1 MAKHVPDSYKLL
13 PATNET
19 NGSMATDVTTVDDPK
34 TNDFD
39 GANSNHQQTDI
50 R

>member
-13 PATNET
+13 RPTKQTNR
-19 NGSMATDVTTVDDPK
+19 SMATNVTPIDDPK

-39 GANSNHQQTDI
+39 GTNSDHQQTDI